1 MTLNWLE
8 KIGDW
13 NPQLW
18 REVKGHLKPRN
29 VIIPVAISL
38 VGQCLL
44 FVYFY
49 SQLPVDKIEND
60 VYSRYCTGSGSYSK
74 RCLKDAAGNLVINW
88 SLWWHDLFIVL
99 SLISIFALL
108 AAGTYML
115 ISDLSKEERR
125 STLNFI
131 RLSPRSAVSILTG
144 KLLGVP
150 ILLYLVAVLA
160 VPLHLWAGL
169 SAQISLAKIFS
180 FYGILT
186 ASCIFFYSGAL
197 LCSTV
202 SAERGEALAWLSAG
216 AVLVFLWLTMALA
229 MSWVPLNSPSTW
241 LRMLSPLDSTFHL
254 FPSSEGD
261 LQGLLGLQWYYLP
274 IGASVAS
281 LVGFTLLNYGLW
293 TYWIWQAL
301 RRCFRNPN
309 GTILSKRQSYLL
321 VACFEVML
329 LGFVA
334 QGQEAYAFS
343 NSLAGVILFNLLLLF
358 GLIAILSPHRQALID
373 WARYRREGGSQ
384 RKGFWNRALVQDLIW
399 DEKSPAVVAMA
410 INLAIA
416 TTLVALWILLVLPK
430 SGDLSSGSGDEIK
443 GLFAVAF
450 FVSLMLIY
458 ATIAQLMLLIQTKKR
473 SPWPAGTVG
482 AAIFLPP
489 LFLGMSGINPYENP
503 TPWLFSTF
511 PWVGIEH
518 AATTTIFMALLSE
531 WGVLVLLNLQ
541 LTRQLRRAGESASK
555 ALFANR
561 PSLPAG

>member
-8 KIGDW
+8 QIGDW

-18 REVKGHLKPRN
+18 REAKGRLKPRN

-49 SQLPVDKIEND
+49 THLPVGKIENE
-60 VYSRYCTGSGSYSK
+60 VYNRYCSGSEGYSK
-74 RCLKDAAGNLVINW
+74 PCLKDAAGNLVINW
-88 SLWWHDLFIVL
+88 SLWWHDLFITL

-216 AVLVFLWLTMALA
+216 AVLVFLMLTMALA
-229 MSWVPLNSPSTW
+229 MSWAPLNSPSTW
-241 LRMLSPLDSTFHL
+241 LRMFSPLDSTFHL
-254 FPSSEGD
+254 FPSSEGHI
-261 LQGLLGLQWYYLP
+261 QGLLDLQWYYLP

-281 LVGFTLLNYGLW
+281 LVGFTVLNYGLW

-309 GTILSKRQSYLL
+309 GTILSKRQSYFL
-321 VACFEVML
+321 VTCFEVML
-329 LGFVA
+329 LGFVV

-358 GLIAILSPHRQALID
+358 SLIAVLSPHRQALID

-384 RKGFWNRALVQDLIW
+384 GKGFWNRALVQDLIW
-399 DEKSPAVVAMA
+399 GEKSPAVVAMA

-416 TTLVALWILLVLPK
+416 TTLVLPWILLLQAESLDK
-430 SGDLSSGSGDEIK
+430 TK
-443 GLFAVAF
+443 TLFGVAF

-458 ATIAQLMLLIQTKKR
+458 ATIAQLMLLIKTKKR
-473 SPWPAGTVG
+473 SPRAAGTVG

-489 LFLGMSGINPYENP
+489 LILGVLGINSYENP

-511 PWVGIEH
+511 PWLGIEQ
-518 AATTTIFMALLSE
+518 AATTTIFLALLSE

-555 ALFANR
+555 ALFAGR